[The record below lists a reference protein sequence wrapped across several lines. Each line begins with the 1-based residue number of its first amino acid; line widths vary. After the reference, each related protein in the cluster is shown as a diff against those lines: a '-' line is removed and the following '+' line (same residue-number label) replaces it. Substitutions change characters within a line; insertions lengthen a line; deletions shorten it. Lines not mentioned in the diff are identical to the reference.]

1 MKPAH
6 DDTFLIHA
14 GRAPAGFGG
23 LVNTPPCRASTLL
36 VDSYAEWQRRRSGG
50 NPYAHYAR
58 FGTPTTRAFEDT
70 LAELEGA
77 HGALVFPSGLAACSH
92 ALLAFLAP
100 GDHLLMTDNVYGPTR
115 AFALHTLARLGI
127 EVEFFAP
134 AEGADIARRLRAG
147 TRVVYLESPGSQTFE
162 VSDVPAMAAAA
173 HARDAIVMMDN
184 TWATPLYFKPFEH
197 GADVSIHAATKYLAG
212 HSDAILGAA
221 TANARAWPQ
230 LQAGAQ
236 AFGQTAGPDDLYL
249 AMRGLRTLSVR
260 LQRHQDNALLLAQ
273 RLRDHPAVAQVLHP
287 ALPDAPGHNCWKRDF
302 HGASGLFGVVLNP
315 PADPEQALARAFD
328 SLRLFGIGLSW
339 GGYESLALPVDPPAR
354 SVTPWQAAGPLLR
367 LHAGLEDGEE
377 LWRDLSAALEAYAC
391 ASVGVN
397 VNEAAT
403 AVG

>member
-1 MKPAH
+1 MEPAH
-6 DDTFLIHA
+6 HDTLLIHS

-23 LVNTPPCRASTLL
+23 LVNTPACRASTLL
-36 VDSYAEWQRRRSGG
+36 VDSYAEWQQRRSGG

-77 HGALVFPSGLAACSH
+77 HGALIFPSGLAGCTH

-100 GDHLLMTDNVYGPTR
+100 GDHVLMTDNVYGPTR
-115 AFALHTLARLGI
+115 AFAQHTLTRLGI
-127 EVEFFAP
+127 EVEYFDP
-134 AEGADIARRLRAG
+134 AEGAGLAARLRDN

-162 VSDVPAMAAAA
+162 VSDVPALAAAA
-173 HARDAIVMMDN
+173 HTRDVIVMMDN

-197 GADVSIHAATKYLAG
+197 GVDVSVHAATKYLVG

-236 AFGQTAGPDDLYL
+236 AFGQTAGPDDIYL

-260 LQRHQDNALLLAQ
+260 LQRHHENALLLAQ
-273 RLRDHPAVAQVLHP
+273 RLREHPAVAQVLHP
-287 ALPDAPGHNCWKRDF
+287 ALPEAAGHEYWRRDF
-302 HGASGLFGVVLNP
+302 KGASGLFGVVLKP
-315 PADPEQALARAFD
+315 MPEQECALAQAFD
-328 SLRLFGIGLSW
+328 ALRLFGIGLSW

-354 SVTPWQAAGPLLR
+354 NVMPWQAQGPLLR
-367 LHAGLEDGEE
+367 LHAGLEDAEE
-377 LWRDLSAALEAYAC
+377 LWRDLSGALAAYEQRQP
-391 ASVGVN
+391 ASVKRV
-397 VNEAAT
+397 A
-403 AVG
+403 